1 MFEEKISKRPTTSK
15 NAQLRPITGRPKTS
29 IQNNKN
35 RANNYQNNLLT
46 LNNNKKETKVIT
58 ESIDENKNENEIQ
71 NLKEEEKTQFL
82 EALGEEGN
90 RDTFDNILSNEIN
103 RIKNINEK
111 KTKLK
116 EINLIEKNYDD
127 LYEWTNL
134 FNNSRPISSYT
145 TLKKP
150 KLNIKEDKKIE
161 EFKSPVVLVDLFE
174 DQMNLYFGKN
184 NFLKTEANEKK
195 KIKNKLLS
203 NKNNKKSI
211 KKLKNPKNLTI
222 NTNPNNTLSKSSSKN
237 NKTSTKINNTKT
249 QNNTNITSKTLTH
262 HHIRPMSVYSPRAN
276 SCSFYFSSTFSDY
289 YKEDLKSFSEK
300 MKLLKSKI
308 KSNPHKL
315 THEIKTQRKI
325 SSTKELKLNNILN
338 LQKYNFVKDNLI
350 IAAERRNPI
359 PLLKSIFKDKYPNK
373 EVMKEHIKMYYNTMK
388 PVGDNKGLVD
398 YTKNDRWR
406 LSEQIAE
413 MREREK
419 NLKFEKS
426 GGDYDYE
433 NDYTR
438 MSDYLIYKRNN
449 NKKSNLILS
458 YYNKNDPYIK
468 MFEKMA
474 KKENSNINTNIFKEK
489 GKSENNKK
497 YFNPILQNFN
507 NNISIP
513 YKKKI
518 LNEQEKIVTNE
529 NIKMKNNVNVEED
542 NIKKTEIN
550 NNDIINSRPKTGLRS
565 VGSYIK
571 NPFIKRPLTSN
582 FKQYNILYTNVNED
596 KKYLDQ
602 NMYDPNS
609 NLEYTSSNCFPLK
622 TISNVGNASYD
633 KINQMLQERQFGSY
647 KLKYD
652 YFITST
658 GQIKN
663 ISNTTKYKEDK
674 IILPKSSNSKENNK
688 LNDNLKYIKKNKINY
703 YNFDNIKNNFIPK
716 NKRDDNFYTLKYF
729 KNLGGKYYS
738 SSNNVN
744 VKNKRNNKIKLL
756 NNYYTDSRY
765 SKDEQEQDLDFVDE
779 AVSSQ
784 TNSSYRKL

>member
-1 MFEEKISKRPTTSK
+1 MYEENNSKKPKTSK

-29 IQNNKN
+29 FQNNKN

-46 LNNNKKETKVIT
+46 LNNNKREKKVIT
-58 ESIDENKNENEIQ
+58 ESIGENENEIQ

-82 EALGEEGN
+82 DALGEEDN

-150 KLNIKEDKKIE
+150 KLNIKQDKKIE
-161 EFKSPVVLVDLFE
+161 EFKSPAVLVDLFGE
-174 DQMNLYFGKN
+174 QMNLYFGKN
-184 NFLKTEANEKK
+184 NFLKTEADEKN

-203 NKNNKKSI
+203 NKNNKKNI
-211 KKLKNPKNLTI
+211 RKLKNLSI
-222 NTNPNNTLSKSSSKN
+222 NNNPNNTLSKNSSKN
-237 NKTSTKINNTKT
+237 NKTSTKINNIKT

-262 HHIRPMSVYSPRAN
+262 HHIRPMSVYSKRAN

-300 MKLLKSKI
+300 MKILKAKI
-308 KSNPHKL
+308 KLNPNKL
-315 THEIKTQRKI
+315 NHEIKTQRKI

-338 LQKYNFVKDNLI
+338 LQKYNFVKENLI

-388 PVGDNKGLVD
+388 PVGDNNGLVD

-419 NLKFEKS
+419 NLKFDKS
-426 GGDYDYE
+426 ADEYDYK
-433 NDYTR
+433 NDYIR
-438 MSDYLIYKRNN
+438 MGDYLIHKRN
-449 NKKSNLILS
+449 NKKSSLILS
-458 YYNKNDPYIK
+458 YYSKNDPYIK

-474 KKENSNINTNIFKEK
+474 KKENNNINTNIFKEK
-489 GKSENNKK
+489 GKTENNKK
-497 YFNPILQNFN
+497 YFNPILQKFD

-513 YKKKI
+513 HKKKI
-518 LNEQEKIVTNE
+518 LNEPEKITTKENLKNKNNEEEE
-529 NIKMKNNVNVEED
+529 NIKKN
-542 NIKKTEIN
+542 EIN
-550 NNDIINSRPKTGLRS
+550 NNDIINPRPKTGLRA

-633 KINQMLQERQFGSY
+633 KINQMLQERQFNSY

-663 ISNTTKYKEDK
+663 ISNTSKYKEDQ
-674 IILPKSSNSKENNK
+674 IILPKSSNNKENNK
-688 LNDNLKYIKKNKINY
+688 LNENLKYIKKNKINY
-703 YNFDNIKNNFIPK
+703 YNFDNIKNNFISK
-716 NKRDDNFYTLKYF
+716 NKKNDNFYTLKYF